1 MKLDWI
7 YNPTTKI
14 ARVDITD
21 ALYYETPDGGQ
32 TINKF
37 EDGQLTETFHKF
49 GEGKK
54 FLTYNFDPDCGHD
67 MTKLTDNWPTEI
79 KMLCTNYSDIV
90 GEETHSNTYLTETG
104 EFETRQSPVPV
115 VSDSWRVTTNRLC
128 IPGSVQG
135 WWDWEKIADS
145 SINLDD
151 TCKFGMTWRKHKTTG
166 KIVRAGT
173 NQPQIPC
180 CMWPM
185 IHYEEVDESD
195 ITAHQT
201 N

>member
-14 ARVDITD
+14 ARVDITA

-37 EDGQLTETFHKF
+37 EDGLLTETFHKF